1 MGFKDPEDKKAYN
14 KAYYAKNKVRSN
26 ADRIIT
32 DLKNNDQRC
41 VKQTTLVKYDEGF
54 DDNQLLFLDNLVE
67 NCKVESRAKFELP
80 TPQPI
85 VEAPVIPDLPFI
97 QKLPETRFFKE
108 NTNKDT
114 FTIDEARAIIHGF
127 RTVNNGGTEKSY
139 YDKVNAIMTKFNLDR
154 KNGLWSD
161 VYKKGFKTI
170 IEVLKK
176 HYKNPSGYI
185 VMLLYI

>member
-1 MGFKDPEDKKAYN
+1 
-14 KAYYAKNKVRSN
+14 
-26 ADRIIT
+26 
-32 DLKNNDQRC
+32 
-41 VKQTTLVKYDEGF
+41 
-54 DDNQLLFLDNLVE
+54 
-67 NCKVESRAKFELP
+67 
-80 TPQPI
+80 
-85 VEAPVIPDLPFI
+85 
-97 QKLPETRFFKE
+97 
-108 NTNKDT
+108 
-114 FTIDEARAIIHGF
+114 
-127 RTVNNGGTEKSY
+127 VNNGGIEKSY